1 MVQPN
6 GDNSYRN
13 YNELIINCCV
23 GFCLFLYFLVIL
35 GFEHRALHLPG
46 QVLYHLSH
54 ASSPFCFS
62 YFSCSVSH
70 LCLGWSG
77 PWSSHLCPN
86 SWDYTCATIPRFI
99 GWDNFLPGLDW
110 NFELPCLCL
119 LCCWDHKCE
128 HHTQLVFW
136 EGLSLTFCLG

>member
-77 PWSSHLCPN
+77 PWSFFFFLPC
-86 SWDYTCATIPRFI
+86 SWDYRCVSSCAAYLLR
-99 GWDNFLPGLDW
+99 WALANFLPVLPSNFDPPGLCLPSSWDYRCKPLY
-110 NFELPCLCL
+110 LPCI
-119 LCCWDHKCE
+119 
-128 HHTQLVFW
+128 
-136 EGLSLTFCLG
+136 GLFSM